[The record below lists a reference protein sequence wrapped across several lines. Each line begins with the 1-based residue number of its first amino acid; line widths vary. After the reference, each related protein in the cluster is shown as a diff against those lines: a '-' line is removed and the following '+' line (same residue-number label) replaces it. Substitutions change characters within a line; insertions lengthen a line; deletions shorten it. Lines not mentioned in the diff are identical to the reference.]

1 MAKRKKYV
9 LTEEQRQ
16 KLMQELEVL
25 GKQIDEI
32 FEEADRYVQA
42 ILDSVGNKPVIRNPN
57 IKKHPSYKMFEIAG
71 FFDPNPSFWEIKPD
85 DDPKVKAMK
94 DARKRTF
101 IFECLMTPEE
111 GDEYERILAKAERL
125 QRRHRAIRLMLD
137 GVPPE
142 EAEEI
147 ARQEFAED
155 QDEGPDAVLFA

>member
-25 GKQIDEI
+25 DKQINEI
-32 FEEADRYVQA
+32 CKEARQYVQS

-57 IKKHPSYKMFEIAG
+57 IKNHPSYKMFEISG

-94 DARKRTF
+94 GARKRTF

-111 GDEYERILAKAERL
+111 SDEYERILAKAEPL
-125 QRRHRAIRLMLD
+125 ERRHRAITLMLD

-147 ARQEFAED
+147 VREEFAD
-155 QDEGPDAVLFA
+155 DPDEGPDAVLFA